1 VSIRTVRVGRHA
13 LLVEVATTDE
23 ATRLYADLR
32 AAGVEVED
40 LVPAAR
46 TVLLDGVADHDAAR
60 AFLAGWSPGATGG
73 GPARGV
79 AVVEVPTRYDG
90 DDLDDVARSWDMTR
104 AEVVATHTATEH
116 VVAFCGFAPGF
127 AYCTGLP
134 RHLRVPRLDRPR
146 TRVPAGS
153 VGLAGEFTGIYPTS
167 SPGGWRLLGT
177 TDLTL
182 WDTTAE
188 PPATLSPGTRVRF
201 TEVRG

>member
-1 VSIRTVRVGRHA
+1 VSIRTVQVGRHA
-13 LLVEVATTDE
+13 LLVEVASTEE

-32 AAGVEVED
+32 STGLEVED

-46 TVLLDGVADHDAAR
+46 TVLLDGVADHDAVR
-60 AFLAGWSPGATGG
+60 VFLETWSPVTTGA
-73 GPARGV
+73 GPGR
-79 AVVEVPTRYDG
+79 VVEVPTTYDG

-134 RHLRVPRLDRPR
+134 QHLHVPRLERPR

-153 VGLAGEFTGIYPTS
+153 VGLAGEYTGIYPTS

-177 TDLTL
+177 TDLAL
-182 WDTTAE
+182 WDATAE